1 MRPNLRSPKSFQ
13 VPVARVCA
21 LLALAALAQSSAAQ
35 SVPGYEVTTYAS
47 GVVGPV
53 WLSFDASGAL
63 FCGRDS
69 TPTGTPD
76 ARFITRIGPG
86 GAPVSNYGASAT
98 PDPDAVAVDTLGA
111 VSGVPGSVLVGGSKV
126 LNVSGSIRAIRPDQT
141 IVELWDS
148 TQWLNPSEMKFD
160 SSGRLVFADAQT
172 RQLRVSVSGE
182 SPTLI
187 ATLPSGSTPGSVA
200 IAPDGRIFVAN
211 TSGRI
216 FEYAWDGALING
228 TFATFPERI
237 SIEFGEGGPWGCE
250 LYVLGNASGALHRV
264 AANGVATQIGSG
276 FASGFTDLAVGPDK
290 RLYVGRFNASQILA
304 IGANGWVNYCTAGTT
319 TNGCKPSVQLASGT
333 PSASGA
339 GSAIVSALRVEG
351 SRQGLFFFGLAP
363 AALPWSATS
372 SSLLCVKTPTQR
384 APVTNSGGAPSSCE
398 GVLSTDL
405 NALILASAG
414 SLAGQSLSA
423 GSKVYAQAWFRDPP
437 ASRSTN
443 LSDAIELTLQP

>member
-1 MRPNLRSPKSFQ
+1 MRPNRRSAFTARAATSIALA
-13 VPVARVCA
+13 VP
-21 LLALAALAQSSAAQ
+21 LFAALARPSLAQ
-35 SVPGYEVTTYAS
+35 SVPGYSVTTYAS
-47 GVVGPV
+47 GVSGPV

-69 TPTGTPD
+69 TPAGTPD
-76 ARFITRIGPG
+76 PRFITRIAPG
-86 GAPVSNYGASAT
+86 GTPVASYGASAI

-111 VSGVPGSVLVGGSKV
+111 VSGVPGSVLVGGIKV
-126 LNVSGSIRAIRPDQT
+126 ANTLGAISAVRPDQS
-141 IVELWDS
+141 VVQLWES
-148 TQWLNPSEMKFD
+148 TQWLNPSDMKFD
-160 SSGRLVFADAQT
+160 STGRLVFADAQT

-200 IAPDGRIFVAN
+200 IAPDDRIFVADSNGRIFV
-211 TSGRI
+211 
-216 FEYAWDGALING
+216 YAANG
-228 TFATFPERI
+228 TLLNGSFANFSARV
-237 SIEFGEGGPWGCE
+237 SIEFGAGGPWGFE
-250 LYVLGNASGALHRV
+250 LYALNISSGALSRV

-290 RLYVGRFNASQILA
+290 RLYVGRFNASQVLA
-304 IGANGWVNYCTAGTT
+304 IGASDWINYCTAGTT
-319 TNGCKPSVQLASGT
+319 TNGCSPSVQLASGT

-339 GSAIVSALRVEG
+339 GSAIVSALQVEG

-405 NALILASAG
+405 NALIFAGGG

-437 ASRSTN
+437 AARSTN
-443 LSDAIELTLQP
+443 LSDAIELTLHP